1 MADRFQISK
10 VNGSANVNAAFDE
23 EPAAANGTSANNAG
37 GNAAADHAAN
47 GPATIVPDT
56 SHAHDNHLQ
65 PKAAEGG
72 ENRRTSRLSFR
83 GFGQF
88 LRKSDAE
95 RKFSLA
101 QLTKETLPRLDNY
114 RISMRNLKRPSIGEL
129 QGEAADQSITIPDAA
144 EPEPTG
150 GHIKLGWIV
159 GVLIPCLLNIW
170 GVMLFLRLSWVVAE
184 SGILWS
190 LIIIAISAVVCVI
203 TTLSL
208 SAIST
213 NGEVKGGGVYFI
225 ISRSLGPEFGAS
237 VGVVFAFANAVSA
250 SMNTIG
256 FCESLN
262 VLLKNNDLIIVD
274 NGINDIRIV
283 GTITL
288 LLLILIC
295 CVGME
300 WETKAQNFLIVT
312 IVLAI
317 FNFLIGAAIGPRG
330 DEDLISKGFVGFSW
344 STLKE
349 NFGSDYR
356 LAEGV
361 DHDFFSVFAIF
372 FPSVTGIQAGA
383 NICGDLKDPGGAIP
397 KGTFWSLL
405 ISMTSYA
412 LFVLFAGGAAVR
424 DASGSPQDLV
434 NGTIIASELPCM
446 SNNSCE
452 WGLFNSYEMMQT
464 MSLWG
469 PLIYAGCFAATLST
483 ALTNLLSVPRL
494 VQALG
499 IDQIYPGLIFFSKPY
514 GKHGEP
520 YRGYVLTFLISTSF
534 LLIGELNLIAP
545 LISTFYLAS
554 YALINFCTFH
564 AAFVKPLGWR
574 PTFKYYNAWISLFG
588 FAMCVAIMFLI
599 NYVAAIITF
608 GIIFALYLV
617 VMYRKPD
624 ANWGSTTQAQQYK
637 AALMAVHRLQNVSDH
652 VKNYH
657 PQVLVLAG
665 DPKARPPLVDF
676 GYLLTKNNSLMFVGN
691 IIPVRVGYKNR
702 LSLLKDGQKYLDAR
716 KIKAFYNV
724 IDGFS
729 IEDGINALIK
739 STGFGKMSPNIVLV
753 GYKPDWNRCR
763 KEEVESYF
771 AILHNA
777 FSQRMGVA
785 LLRLPNGLDF
795 SELSPEV
802 TIPPNSLGH
811 MNTANAQGFT
821 NELMPAANA
830 ASELLHIDSNLNL
843 ASMDSPSPNASFT
856 MPQPAPMPNM
866 QRSSRSYKVN
876 NSDAAAI
883 TYHTKGG
890 SEVPQNVL
898 DAVTIFTRK
907 QPKGTIDVFWLYD
920 DGGLTILLPYI
931 ISMRSHWQNCKLRV
945 FTMCHG
951 KDEEQEEKSMA
962 SLLTKFRIKYSELIM
977 LKGVT
982 DQPRHDTILKHKR
995 LIEPFRRSSRNEF
1008 GITDEELHSMA
1019 EKTQRQLRIHEL
1031 VVKHSSNA
1039 SLVVMSLP
1047 MPRKEAISAP
1057 LYMSWLEMLTSD
1069 IKCPVALARGNQTP
1083 VLTLY
1088 S

>member
-1 MADRFQISK
+1 MADRFQILK
-10 VNGSANVNAAFDE
+10 VNGSANVNAAFDAE
-23 EPAAANGTSANNAG
+23 TGGGGGSAANAEQPP
-37 GNAAADHAAN
+37 N
-47 GPATIVPDT
+47 GPASGP
-56 SHAHDNHLQ
+56 AHENHLQ
-65 PKAAEGG
+65 PKATDGG
-72 ENRRTSRLSFR
+72 ESRRTSRLSFR

-129 QGEAADQSITIPDAA
+129 QGEVDQTINIPDAA

-184 SGILWS
+184 AGILWA
-190 LIIIAISAVVCVI
+190 LIIIAVSSVVCVI

-262 VLLKNNDLIIVD
+262 LLLKSNGLIIVD

-283 GTITL
+283 GSVTIL
-288 LLLILIC
+288 VLILIC

-300 WETKAQNFLIVT
+300 WETKAQNFLIFT
-312 IVLAI
+312 IILAI
-317 FNFLIGAAIGPRG
+317 INFLIGSAIGPRG
-330 DEDLISKGFVGFSW
+330 DEQQISRGFVGFSW
-344 STLKE
+344 STFKD

-356 LAEGV
+356 YAEGV
-361 DHDFFSVFAIF
+361 NHNFFSVFAIF

-383 NICGDLKDPGGAIP
+383 NICGDLKDAGAAIP
-397 KGTFWSLL
+397 KGTFWGLL
-405 ISMTSYA
+405 ISMTSYV

-424 DASGSPQDLV
+424 DASGFPEDLV
-434 NGTIIASELPCM
+434 NGTIVPSELPCIQ
-446 SNNSCE
+446 SGNCS
-452 WGLFNSYEMMQT
+452 WGLFNSYEMMQE

-520 YRGYVLTFLISTSF
+520 YRGYVLTFFISTGF

-574 PTFKYYNAWISLFG
+574 PTFKYYNAWLSLFG

-657 PQVLVLAG
+657 PQVLVLSG
-665 DPKARPPLVDF
+665 DPKTRPPLVDF
-676 GYLLTKNNSLMFVGN
+676 GFLLTKNNSLMFVGN

-702 LSLLKDGQKYLDAR
+702 QNLVKDGQKYLDAR

-729 IEDGINALIK
+729 IEDGINAMIK
-739 STGFGKMSPNIVLV
+739 STGFGKMAPNIVLV
-753 GYKPDWNRCR
+753 GYKPDWNYCR

-785 LLRLPNGLDF
+785 VLRLPNGLDF
-795 SELSPEV
+795 SDLTPKV
-802 TIPPNSLGH
+802 VMPDNGMGH
-811 MNTANAQGFT
+811 LNTANGQGFA
-821 NELMPAANA
+821 NELLPAANA

-843 ASMDSPSPNASFT
+843 ANMDSASPHNSYT
-856 MPQPAPMPNM
+856 IPQEAPLPNM
-866 QRSSRSYKVN
+866 QSCRSYKIN
-876 NSDAAAI
+876 NSDAASI
-883 TYHTKGG
+883 TYHTKAG
-890 SEVPQNVL
+890 SEVPQTVL
-898 DAVTIFTRK
+898 DEMNIFTRK

-962 SLLTKFRIKYSELIM
+962 SLLTKFRIKYSELVM
-977 LKGVT
+977 LKGVQ
-982 DQPRHDTILKHKR
+982 DQPRHDTMLKHKR
-995 LIEPFRRSSRNEF
+995 LIEPFRRSPRNEF
-1008 GITDEELHSMA
+1008 GITDDELHSMA

-1039 SLVVMSLP
+1039 TLVVMSLP

-1069 IKCPVALARGNQTP
+1069 IKCPVVLARGNQTP